1 MSRNFIGNQP
11 ECSKEEQVSLIQTLH
26 MTLDNVH
33 CSPLLVASPSFA
45 LTQ

>member
-11 ECSKEEQVSLIQTLH
+11 ECSKEKQVSLTLH
-26 MTLDNVH
+26 TNLNNIH